1 MAVRD
6 TSKKPY
12 LQDEDEKIK
21 IGIDLPIRRDSE
33 LDGFF
38 ATTSTTIEAVKNN
51 IRNLLQTN
59 EGERF
64 FQPNLGTEIRDTLF
78 ENFSRQTVNIIE
90 DQVRDTVRAF
100 EPRVGDVGVEV
111 VAIPDNNNFEV
122 KVLFEIRGLEVAP
135 QSFTFILE
143 PSR

>member
-1 MAVRD
+1 MSITRKSRAFKD
-6 TSKKPY
+6 ISLSFSPHPITK
-12 LQDEDEKIK
+12 
-21 IGIDLPIRRDSE
+21 DLPVLINERAIVRS
-33 LDGFF
+33 
-38 ATTSTTIEAVKNN
+38 V
-51 IRNLLQTN
+51 RNLVETIPT
-59 EGERF
+59 ERF

-78 ENFSRQTVNIIE
+78 ENFSRQTVNVIE

-111 VAIPDNNNFEV
+111 VANPDGNSFEV

>member
-1 MAVRD
+1 MSITRKSRAFKD
-6 TSKKPY
+6 ISLSFSPHPITK
-12 LQDEDEKIK
+12 
-21 IGIDLPIRRDSE
+21 DLPVLINERAIVRS
-33 LDGFF
+33 
-38 ATTSTTIEAVKNN
+38 V
-51 IRNLLQTN
+51 RNLVETIPT
-59 EGERF
+59 ERF
-64 FQPNLGTEIRDTLF
+64 FQPNLGTEIRDSLF

-90 DQVRDTVRAF
+90 DQVRDTIRAF

-111 VAIPDNNNFEV
+111 VAIPDRNSFEV

>member
-1 MAVRD
+1 MSITRKSRAFKD
-6 TSKKPY
+6 ISLSFSPHPITK
-12 LQDEDEKIK
+12 
-21 IGIDLPIRRDSE
+21 DLPVLINERAIVRS
-33 LDGFF
+33 
-38 ATTSTTIEAVKNN
+38 V
-51 IRNLLQTN
+51 RNLVETIPT
-59 EGERF
+59 ERF

-100 EPRVGDVGVEV
+100 EPRVGDVAVEV
-111 VAIPDNNNFEV
+111 LANPDNNNFEV

>member
-1 MAVRD
+1 MSITRKSRAFKDISLSFSPHPITKDIPVLINERAIVR
-6 TSKKPY
+6 S
-12 LQDEDEKIK
+12 
-21 IGIDLPIRRDSE
+21 
-33 LDGFF
+33 
-38 ATTSTTIEAVKNN
+38 V
-51 IRNLLQTN
+51 RNLVETIPT
-59 EGERF
+59 ERF

>member
-1 MAVRD
+1 MATVRNSRAFKD
-6 TSKKPY
+6 ISLSFSPHPVTK
-12 LQDEDEKIK
+12 
-21 IGIDLPIRRDSE
+21 DLPVLTNERAIVRS
-33 LDGFF
+33 
-38 ATTSTTIEAVKNN
+38 V
-51 IRNLLQTN
+51 RNLVETIPT
-59 EGERF
+59 ERF